1 MDLVIELKQA
11 VEENKSYCQDVT
23 VCEYGFSILK
33 FQCYIREAIDHS
45 IITSVNPKVAVSAK
59 YYT

>member
-23 VCEYGFSILK
+23 VCEYGSSILK
-33 FQCYIREAIDHS
+33 FQCYIREAV
-45 IITSVNPKVAVSAK
+45 IIQ
-59 YYT
+59 